1 MTEQQV
7 TVSPTVWREQIAAYQ
22 ALLNEV
28 RPQLIDAEAEL
39 ADRLAAISAFEVQ
52 VRSRFERLTQRLDQ
66 LQAEIDDL
74 RRQLRTR
81 RLAWEDDDGFGVTGP
96 DGGAWEFGQ
105 EGAASAGNFRYRDQ
119 TTVAEPPPTL
129 PAEQQAELR
138 QLYRQLARRFHPDL
152 ALDDA
157 ERERRTQLMMTINAA
172 YALGD
177 LARLQQIAL
186 EPDPSPA
193 GAQTDEQ
200 LAASLAR
207 ELERCRLRLAE
218 IANELRALEHHESA
232 QLLRRVERAAAAGR
246 DLLDELA
253 ADLRQRISEKMVE
266 RDVLQTQLDESDDD
280 EVGDDSLADVLYDL
294 RLEEAGDADFMA
306 QYSEWRANKARRWAD
321 ETADEWSEDDIED
334 ILDDHD

>member
-81 RLAWEDDDGFGVTGP
+81 RLAWEDDDGFGATGP

-105 EGAASAGNFRYRDQ
+105 EGAASAGSFRYRDQ

-193 GAQTDEQ
+193 SAQTDEQ